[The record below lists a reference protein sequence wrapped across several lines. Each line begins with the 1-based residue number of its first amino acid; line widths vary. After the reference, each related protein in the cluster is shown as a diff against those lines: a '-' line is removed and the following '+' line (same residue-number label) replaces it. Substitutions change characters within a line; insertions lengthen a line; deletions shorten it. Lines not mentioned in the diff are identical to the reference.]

1 MVLHQ
6 FGIGPSLHFTSLH
19 FTSLHFTSLHFT
31 SLHFTPL
38 LAVLGVPGP
47 ASYHQKWLRVLEVL
61 GVLGPA
67 SQAESVMD

>member
-1 MVLHQ
+1 MVRKHSDGYYMID
-6 FGIGPSLHFTSLH
+6 GIGSIWYWSFTSLH
-19 FTSLHFTSLHFT
+19 FTSLLE
-31 SLHFTPL
+31 
-38 LAVLGVPGP
+38 VLGVPGP